1 MIGKGLQRLQQIT
14 KVGIRLG
21 GAIAAEEGSR
31 DRASSEVSLVH
42 LASAAQARRE
52 WQAAREF
59 WEQVVLAEPRR
70 IGGWVQLGNMNNE
83 LARYGEAISCFQT
96 AGSLDPTLYD
106 APAGIAGVC
115 ERAGRW
121 REALLAWEDAISL
134 ITGPER
140 ATARSDSDEDTAK
153 LAHAYGH
160 AALSAFHAGSE
171 QRAADI
177 LMDAARD
184 VPGFH
189 AQPSGLLLRA
199 RLVSR
204 DDPARALKLARRYFA
219 LSPGDADACFHF
231 ASVCLE
237 TQRYEEGL
245 DLLQPA
251 LASRGE
257 DVSFLWLAAD
267 LNDRLRR
274 WPVVLQLSQRMA
286 ELRPNDPRYL
296 RRAFV
301 AGLEAGDL
309 ISARRFARAFALL
322 TRGDYG
328 LIHDLID
335 VYDAAGER
343 NRARLLC
350 RWLHRKWPHSQWHV
364 ARYIVLT
371 ATTRSLAEADRLLR
385 AEIAARGPTL
395 DLDRAYCEAASRTGN
410 FAEARRRLAFFLQ
423 KHGDDENAQVLLG
436 YVIANAS
443 GILDAERHFA
453 DFAARSYQARGA
465 VTGLAHMAMR
475 RRDASAVHERW
486 ANIVSLYPDDTISR
500 VEYAR
505 SAYELRDYALAER
518 ICTERLAKAPSD
530 VTVGEFYAW
539 FLVATG
545 RFQDALDY
553 IGVLRRHTGPN
564 WTVLELA
571 VQSASQVGKLDP
583 NWIEYLDLVPQDTA
597 AKASKRFYHV
607 VRQLWCAERTSLL
620 SEAVARTAVEPRHLA
635 WLSPYL
641 RRQPAALAGDVRTDR
656 VHQVWS
662 HARMTVRDDAAR
674 LIRSADDDGIRS
686 ILAKSKSE
694 HPVVHIVNKFEQMR
708 GGSELHALDVAE
720 RVGRHARVELWAPEM
735 PHPHFSAKFGVRAI
749 EPGEGALPQGG
760 VLVFIGVYFEIVT
773 WLDRARPQRVIFLY
787 NTFEAPSLF
796 QRLSE
801 VWEKTGVQ
809 AELLYCSDMM
819 GEECGLPGLFEPSPT
834 DIDEFS
840 PRTRPHPPG
849 HRFTLGRHSRDVME
863 KHHAEDWRVYQA
875 VADAGGTSRILGGT
889 CMQPVFP
896 PLAAT
901 ELLPARSTGIADFLR
916 GLDAYYYRTSTW
928 IEPWG
933 RVVIE
938 AMACGLPVIA
948 SAVGGYAQAI
958 TNGKDG
964 LLFRTTDEAVDM
976 VNRVA
981 TDPVLCERLGAEAR
995 RSAERL
1001 LSEAAMARIV
1011 AFYLAPLA

>member
-14 KVGIRLG
+14 KAGVRLA
-21 GAIAAEEGSR
+21 GATATEEGRR
-31 DRASSEVSLVH
+31 DRASPDAKLVH
-42 LASAAQARRE
+42 LASAAQTRRE
-52 WQAAREF
+52 WQAARDL
-59 WEQVVLAEPRR
+59 WEQVVAAEPRH
-70 IGGWVQLGNMNNE
+70 IGGWLQLGNMNNE
-83 LARYGEAISCFQT
+83 LARYDEATSCFQT
-96 AGSLDPTLYD
+96 AGSLDPTLYES
-106 APAGIAGVC
+106 PAGIAGVH

-121 REALLAWEDAISL
+121 KEALLAWQDAITL
-134 ITGPER
+134 LNGPEH
-140 ATARSDSDEDTAK
+140 ATARSDDGTAK
-153 LAHAYGH
+153 LSHAYSH

-171 QRAADI
+171 QSAADI

-189 AQPSGLLLRA
+189 AQPSGLILRA
-199 RLVSR
+199 RLLSR
-204 DDPARALKLARRYFA
+204 DDPARALALARQYLA
-219 LSPGDADACFHF
+219 LSPDDVDARFHF

-237 TQRYEEGL
+237 TSRYEEGL

-251 LASRGE
+251 LASRGD

-274 WPVVLQLSQRMA
+274 WPSVLQLSQRMA
-286 ELRPNDPRYL
+286 ELRPDDRRYL
-296 RRAFV
+296 RRAFT

-309 ISARRFARAFALL
+309 VSARRLARAFARL
-322 TRGDYG
+322 TRGEYG
-328 LIHDLID
+328 PIHDLID
-335 VYDAAGER
+335 AYDAAGER

-350 RWLHRKWPHSQWHV
+350 RWLRRKWPHSQWHV

-385 AEIAARGPTL
+385 AEIAARGPSL
-395 DLDRAYCEAASRTGN
+395 DLDRAYCDAAFRTGN
-410 FAEARRRLAFFLQ
+410 FAEARRRLVFFLQ
-423 KHGDDENAQVLLG
+423 KHGDDEDAQVMLG

-443 GILDAERHFA
+443 GILDAEKHFA
-453 DFAARSYQARGA
+453 DFAARSYQARSA

-475 RRDASAVHERW
+475 RREPRAVHERW
-486 ANIVSLYPDDTISR
+486 ANIVSLYPDDTIAR

-505 SAYELRDYALAER
+505 SAYELRDYGLAER
-518 ICTERLAKAPSD
+518 ICTERLIEAPSD

-553 IGVLRRHTGPN
+553 IGVLRHHTGPS
-564 WTVLELA
+564 WSALELA
-571 VQSASQVGKLDP
+571 VQSASQVGELDS
-583 NWIEYLDLVPQDTA
+583 NWSGYLDLVPQGTTA
-597 AKASKRFYHV
+597 EASKRFYHV
-607 VRQLWCAERTSLL
+607 VRQLWCAERPSLL
-620 SEAVARTAVEPRHLA
+620 PEAVARTAVEPRHLA

-641 RRQPAALAGDVRTDR
+641 RRQPAALAGDARIEQ

-662 HARMTVRDDAAR
+662 LARTTVRDDAAR
-674 LIRSADDDGIRS
+674 LIRAADDDRIQA
-686 ILAKSKSE
+686 ILAGSKSE

-720 RVGRHARVELWAPEM
+720 RVGRYARVELWAPEM
-735 PHPHFSAKFGVRAI
+735 PHPHFSSKFGVRAI

-760 VLVFIGVYFEIVT
+760 VVVFIGVYFEIAT
-773 WLDRARPQRVIFLY
+773 WIARARPQRVVFLY

-796 QRLSE
+796 QRLAE
-801 VWEKTGVQ
+801 VHEKTGVQ

-819 GEECGLPGLFEPSPT
+819 AEDCGLPGLFEPSPT
-834 DIDEFS
+834 DIGEFS
-840 PRTRPHPPG
+840 PRTVPHPPG

-863 KHHAEDWRVYQA
+863 KHHAEDWRVYRA
-875 VADAGGTSRILGGT
+875 VADAGGASRILGGT

-901 ELLPARSTGIADFLR
+901 ELLPARSTGIAEFLR
-916 GLDAYYYRTSTW
+916 DLDAYYYRTSTW

-964 LLFRTTDEAVDM
+964 LLFRTTEEAVDM
-976 VNRVA
+976 VRRVA
-981 TDPVLCERLGAEAR
+981 TDPTLRERLGAEAR

-1001 LSEAAMARIV
+1001 LSESAMARIV
-1011 AFYLAPLA
+1011 AFYLAQPSR